1 MGSKDMLL
9 LESALH
15 WLQKELRS
23 IGVDCG
29 DRGSGHAKRLLRNTE
44 VLRRVHLSS
53 VSCGSRRFRIELLE
67 EATCHSPKV
76 PPTQIQQGE

>member
-23 IGVDCG
+23 IGVDSG
-29 DRGSGHAKRLLRNTE
+29 DRGSGHVERLLKNTA
-44 VLRRVHLSS
+44 VLRRVHLS
-53 VSCGSRRFRIELLE
+53 
-67 EATCHSPKV
+67 
-76 PPTQIQQGE
+76 